1 MKIKTAFVALALA
14 VAPGLAFAGGGCD
27 AMKSKVTASTCT
39 EGQVFDQATG
49 LCMPG
54 TTS

>member
-14 VAPGLAFAGGGCD
+14 VAPGLALASEGCG
-27 AMKSKVTASTCT
+27 AMKSKVSASTCI
-39 EGQVFDQATG
+39 EGQVFDQTKG
-49 LCMPG
+49 VCVPS